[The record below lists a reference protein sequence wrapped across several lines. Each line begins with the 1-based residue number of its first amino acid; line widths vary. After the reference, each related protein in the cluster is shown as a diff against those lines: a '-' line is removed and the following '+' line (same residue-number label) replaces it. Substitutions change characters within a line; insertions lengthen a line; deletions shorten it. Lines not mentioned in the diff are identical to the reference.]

1 MKQNRKTGFF
11 SVQTMIFTTIIILL
25 FIGVILVY
33 YARLYSETR
42 ERILKISELN
52 AESSAEQIDKYLST
66 GVDILRLAGYSL
78 DNMIRDGR
86 SQQEIRDYLVNQ
98 SFAILNITSKNCNGL
113 YGYINGEYLDG
124 TDWVPEEGYEAT
136 ARPWYVDARASIGR
150 VAIVDPYIDAETQTT
165 MISLAKTLCDGKS
178 VVAMDFSIQRLQSI
192 AEELADQGDC
202 KTLLLDRGYRV
213 IAHSD
218 KEEIGKDYFRGDA
231 CLGSAIVDQMRST
244 NENFFSLDYEGSEY
258 IVYATTVANDWFC
271 LSVTDA
277 TPAFNHLK
285 RSLSLIIAAALLI
298 IGVQLFIL
306 VRSERNTR
314 ITQQLAED
322 LTQAENDLYERE
334 EEIGQIS
341 RVAFRDALTGVG
353 SKAALDRFAG
363 EFTQTLETQPSA
375 FGIVMMD
382 ANNLKYINDAYGHEA
397 GDKYLCGCCRLICKT
412 FAHSP
417 VYRIGGDE
425 FVVVLQNADFENRAD
440 LFRQLNETFEKAYA
454 KEDGPEWE
462 RYSISAGM
470 ADGRPEDRS
479 IERALTEAD
488 HAMYNA
494 KQAFRKDHG
503 SYR

>member
-1 MKQNRKTGFF
+1 MRPRRKTEPYY
-11 SVQTMIFTTIIILL
+11 VQTMLFTSFIILL

-33 YARLYSETR
+33 YARLYAETR
-42 ERILKISELN
+42 ERIFKISELN

-98 SFAILNITSKNCNGL
+98 SFAILNITSKNCDGL

-124 TDWVPEEGYEAT
+124 TYWVPEEGYDAT

-150 VAIVDPYIDAETQTT
+150 VAIVDPYIDAETQTV

-178 VVAMDFSIQRLQSI
+178 VVAMDFSIQRLQTI
-192 AEELADQGDC
+192 AEELARQGDC
-202 KTLLLDRGYRV
+202 KVLLLDRGYHV

-218 KEEIGKDYFRGDA
+218 KSEVGKDYFRGDV
-231 CLGSAIVDQMRST
+231 CLGSAIVEKMRST
-244 NENFFSLDYEGSEY
+244 NENVFSLDYEGSEY
-258 IVYATTVANDWFC
+258 IVYATNVADDWFC

-277 TPAFNHLK
+277 TPAFKHLK
-285 RSLSLIIAAALLI
+285 HSLLLIIAAALLI

-306 VRSERNTR
+306 IRSERNSR
-314 ITQQLAED
+314 ITKQLEED

-341 RVAFRDALTGVG
+341 QVAFSDALTGVG
-353 SKAALDRFAG
+353 SKAAFDRFVG
-363 EFTQTLETQPSA
+363 EFAQTLRTQPSK
-375 FGIVMMD
+375 FCVVMMD
-382 ANNLKYINDAYGHEA
+382 VNNLKYINDAYGHES
-397 GDKYLCGCCRLICKT
+397 GDDYLCGCCCLICKV
-412 FAHSP
+412 FSP
-417 VYRIGGDE
+417 SSVYRIGGDE
-425 FVVVLQNADFENRAD
+425 FVAILQNADYENRAG
-440 LFRQLNETFEKAYA
+440 LFRQLNETFEKAYN
-454 KEDGPEWE
+454 KEDVPEWE

-470 ADGRPEDRS
+470 ADSRPDDTS
-479 IERALTEAD
+479 IERAFTDAD

-494 KQAFRKDHG
+494 KEKFRKDHG

>member
-1 MKQNRKTGFF
+1 MRPRRKTEPYY
-11 SVQTMIFTTIIILL
+11 VQTMIFTSVIILL

-33 YARLYSETR
+33 YARLSAETR
-42 ERILKISELN
+42 ERIIKISELN

-86 SQQEIRDYLVNQ
+86 SRQEIRDYLVNQ
-98 SFAILNITSKNCNGL
+98 SFAIINITSKNCNGL
-113 YGYINGEYLDG
+113 YGYINDQYLDG

-136 ARPWYVDARASIGR
+136 ERPWYVDARASIGR
-150 VAIVDPYIDAETQTT
+150 VAIVDPYLDAETGTI

-192 AEELADQGDC
+192 AEELAAQGDC
-202 KTLLLDRGYRV
+202 KVLLLDRGYRV

-218 KEEIGKDYFRGDA
+218 KEEVGKDYFRESEG
-231 CLGSAIVDQMRST
+231 LGTAIVEKMRAT
-244 NENFFSLDYEGSEY
+244 NSNFFSLDYEGSEY
-258 IVYATTVANDWFC
+258 IVYATTVADDWVC

-285 RSLSLIIAAALLI
+285 RSLFLIIAAAILI
-298 IGVQLFIL
+298 IGVQMFI
-306 VRSERNTR
+306 VFRSERNTR
-314 ITQQLAED
+314 ITKQLEED

-334 EEIGQIS
+334 EEIGQITE
-341 RVAFRDALTGVG
+341 VAFRDALTGVG
-353 SKAALDRFAG
+353 SKAAFDRFAT
-363 EFTQTLETQPSA
+363 EFAQKIASQPTA
-375 FGIVMMD
+375 FSVVMMD

-397 GDKYLCGCCRLICKT
+397 GDKYLCGCCHLICKV
-412 FAHSP
+412 FQHSP

-425 FVVVLQNADFENRAD
+425 FVAVLQNADFENRAD

-454 KEDGPEWE
+454 KEDVPEWE

-470 ADGRPEDRS
+470 ADSRPEDAS
-479 IERALTEAD
+479 VERAFAEAD
-488 HAMYNA
+488 HSMYNA
-494 KQAFRKDHG
+494 KEKFRKDHG